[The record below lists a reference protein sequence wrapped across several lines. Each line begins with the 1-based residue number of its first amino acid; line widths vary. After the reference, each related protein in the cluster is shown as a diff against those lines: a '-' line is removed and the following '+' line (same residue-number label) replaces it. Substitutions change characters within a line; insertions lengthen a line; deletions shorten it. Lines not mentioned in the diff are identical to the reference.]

1 MEFLNSWLQGII
13 ISVVVAT
20 IIEMILPNGN
30 AKKYVKI
37 VLGIYVVFN
46 IITPIINQFT
56 NSNFELSSIIN
67 IEEYTEK
74 MDTYEVSSKNIDELN
89 EKNIEQLYITNLKN
103 DITAKLEE
111 KDYLAKSIEVE
122 IENDKTYEIKSINLI
137 LEKKEKEEQSIS
149 HENKVII
156 NEIEE
161 VKIQVSK
168 EEQKTKEE
176 KNITEKEIN
185 EIKSYLSSIYEIK
198 EKQIIIN

>member
-30 AKKYVKI
+30 TKKYVKI

-56 NSNFELSSIIN
+56 NSNFEFSSIIN

-74 MDTYEVSSKNIDELN
+74 MDTYEVSSKSIDELN

-111 KDYLAKSIEVE
+111 KDYLTKNIEVE

-149 HENKVII
+149 YENKVII

-168 EEQKTKEE
+168 EKQKTKEE